1 MEQEKWDKLHKELD
15 DALETAFE
23 PNHETLEEAAERL
36 FPFTK
41 DDSENRIITIKR
53 LFWIEGAKWQQERMY
68 SEEDVY
74 HILCEHTE
82 YFLGGGERMSLTQWF
97 EQFKKK

>member
-23 PNHETLEEAAERL
+23 PNHETLEEAAL
-36 FPFTK
+36 SFLPH
-41 DDSENRIITIKR
+41 SEVEHDTDFITG
-53 LFWIEGAKWQQERMY
+53 FEFGAKWQSKRMY
-68 SEEDVY
+68 SEEEVY
-74 HILCEHTE
+74 DILFKHTE

>member
-1 MEQEKWDKLHKELD
+1 MK
-15 DALETAFE
+15 
-23 PNHETLEEAAERL
+23 ETLEEAAERL

-53 LFWIEGAKWQQERMY
+53 LSWIEGAQWQAERMY
-68 SEEDVY
+68 SEEDMIKFAEFVTTY
-74 HILCEHTE
+74 PDKNKNVNGEILHAKSK
-82 YFLGGGERMSLTQWF
+82 YDGAERTIDLLQIWF